1 MPGTWVNAMKRFAD
15 LHLQPSLDKGEQVEK
30 IVSKASDLGFGLV
43 GVSLSPKVKHETM
56 RFLWGTCRSYGV
68 DVATRIDLTPKSS
81 SELLKR
87 LRQFRREFELLSVNC
102 FSKSV
107 ARQAA
112 KDHRVD
118 LLAFPSSDPRERFF
132 DYAEARLA
140 SQGVAALEIDGGLF
154 LRSAGFFRVR
164 LLSCLRREVAIA
176 EKLGVPVVIS
186 SGAVDFFQL
195 RGPHDFASLA
205 TLFGMDSVS
214 ALNAVSVAPLAIVER
229 NRGKLDSSYVAR
241 GIRVV
246 RRGRNCGS

>member
-1 MPGTWVNAMKRFAD
+1 MKQFAD
-15 LHLQPSLDKGEQVEK
+15 LHLQPNLDRREQMEK
-30 IVSKASDLGFGLV
+30 IILKASDLSYSLI
-43 GVSLSPKVKHETM
+43 GVSLPPKVKPDTI
-56 RFLWGTCRSYGV
+56 RFLQNTCRNYGV
-68 DVATRIDLTPKSS
+68 DFVTRIGLTPKSS
-81 SELLKR
+81 GELLKN
-87 LRQFRREFELLSVNC
+87 LRQLRRKFELVSVNC

-118 LLAFPSSDPRERFF
+118 LLVFPSSNPRERFF

-140 SQGVAALEIDGGLF
+140 AQGVAALEIDMALI
-154 LRSAGFFRVR
+154 LRSAGFSRMR
-164 LLSCLRREVAIA
+164 LLSCMQREVAIA

-186 SGAVDFFQL
+186 SGAVDSFQL

-205 TLFGMDSVS
+205 MLFGMNSMS
-214 ALNAVSVAPLAIVER
+214 ALSTVSVAPLAIVER
-229 NRGKLDSSYVAR
+229 NRGKLDSSYVAK